1 MEYIKVFN
9 KKLIGLNNNQLKI
22 IALISMVLDHVGL
35 ALFPKIELFR
45 ILGRL
50 ALPIYAYM
58 IAEGC
63 AHTKNRKRYLGMIL
77 GMGLIFQIWIQTK
90 CLNIYLQEELLL
102 LCKELL

>member
-58 IAEGC
+58 IA
-63 AHTKNRKRYLGMIL
+63 
-77 GMGLIFQIWIQTK
+77 
-90 CLNIYLQEELLL
+90 
-102 LCKELL
+102 